1 MDWLKRLLRGHGDGH
16 RATCVDDGHHGHHGR
31 DRRGEHGGHR
41 AAGEHHGWGRGVLH
55 RADTRTPPRDVICA
69 TCGATIAAGAR
80 YCIRCGSVQHGRTC
94 VRCEATL
101 PADARFCPACGTR
114 ADAG

>member
-16 RATCVDDGHHGHHGR
+16 RATHADGGHHGR
-31 DRRGEHGGHR
+31 DRGAAHGGHR
-41 AAGEHHGWGRGVLH
+41 AADERHGWGRGAAH
-55 RADTRTPPRDVICA
+55 RADTHAPPRDVSCA
-69 TCGATIAAGAR
+69 MCGAPNAAGAR
-80 YCIRCGSVQHGRTC
+80 DCIRCGSVQRGRAC

>member
-16 RATCVDDGHHGHHGR
+16 RATHADGGHHGR
-31 DRRGEHGGHR
+31 DRRGGHGGHR
-41 AAGEHHGWGRGVLH
+41 AADEHHGWGRGAAH
-55 RADTRTPPRDVICA
+55 RADTHAPPRDVSCA
-69 TCGATIAAGAR
+69 TCGAPNAAGAR
-80 YCIRCGSVQHGRTC
+80 DCIRCGSVQRGRAC

-101 PADARFCPACGTR
+101 PADAHFCPACGTR